1 MAFDLVTY
9 LIGIVVSTIVIAPAL
24 WLSGR
29 LIVGARK
36 ARFSDAILIV
46 VIGTV
51 IGGLV
56 GAFFSGIIG
65 SIVQLILWLALVRHY
80 FDCGWFTAFIIA
92 IIAVIAFIV
101 VGVILGII
109 GFTLFS
115 ALLDEDCE
123 EGNAL
128 AAIDSQRLTAV
139 CYVYITNNNPN
150 RVYSWSRDVLTVS
163 KYPAFAAVTKTLI
176 PQLSIDGRVC

>member
-1 MAFDLVTY
+1 MALDLVAY
-9 LIGIVVSTIVIAPAL
+9 LISIVVSTIVIAPAL

-109 GFTLFS
+109 GFTLF
-115 ALLDEDCE
+115 
-123 EGNAL
+123 
-128 AAIDSQRLTAV
+128 
-139 CYVYITNNNPN
+139 
-150 RVYSWSRDVLTVS
+150 TV
-163 KYPAFAAVTKTLI
+163 FI
-176 PQLSIDGRVC
+176 

>member
-109 GFTLFS
+109 GFTLF
-115 ALLDEDCE
+115 
-123 EGNAL
+123 
-128 AAIDSQRLTAV
+128 
-139 CYVYITNNNPN
+139 
-150 RVYSWSRDVLTVS
+150 TV
-163 KYPAFAAVTKTLI
+163 FI
-176 PQLSIDGRVC
+176 